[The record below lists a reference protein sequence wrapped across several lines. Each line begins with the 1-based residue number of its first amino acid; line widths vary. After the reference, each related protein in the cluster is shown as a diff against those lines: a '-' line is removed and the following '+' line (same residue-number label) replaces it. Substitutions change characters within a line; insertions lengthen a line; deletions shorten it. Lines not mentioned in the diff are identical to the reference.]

1 MIKNPKKSKDDI
13 QEETAEKAEEIIQE
27 TAEETPCSPDAECE
41 AEASASEET
50 KEEEA
55 EDKSAK
61 ELAALNDK
69 YLRLMAEYDNFKK
82 RTAKEKE
89 AIYIEKQG
97 KFKLYHPLITQ
108 RDYQKVETA
117 DFYHLVH
124 RHSVKSLFSSLID
137 AGSLNKEDLDELKK
151 IIEQVKE

>member
-1 MIKNPKKSKDDI
+1 MKKLSDAELTVMNVLW
-13 QEETAEKAEEIIQE
+13 QEGIPMRTGEIAEKI
-27 TAEETPCSPDAECE
+27 
-41 AEASASEET
+41 
-50 KEEEA
+50 
-55 EDKSAK
+55 EDKEWSMSTIQALLSR
-61 ELAALNDK
+61 LA
-69 YLRLMAEYDNFKK
+69 
-82 RTAKEKE
+82 EKE